1 MEKTQEISLNRA
13 VALLKAAG
21 AEFHIK
27 AGDVEIGEPIGRHG
41 KRQIKNRGI
50 VDYIKAKVCTMKPGD
65 VVKIYPNDHYDMHGI
80 RGSTASVMYS
90 LFGSDNYITS
100 SNDDHIEAL
109 RVA

>member
-13 VALLKAAG
+13 VSLLKAAG

-27 AGDVEIGEPIGRHG
+27 VGDLELGAPIGRHG
-41 KRQIKNRGI
+41 KRAIRNRGI
-50 VDYIKAKVCTMKPGD
+50 VDYIKSHVGAMKPGD
-65 VVKIYPNDHYDMHGI
+65 VVKIYPNDQYDMHGI
-80 RGSTASVMYS
+80 RGSTASVMYT

-109 RVA
+109 RVE